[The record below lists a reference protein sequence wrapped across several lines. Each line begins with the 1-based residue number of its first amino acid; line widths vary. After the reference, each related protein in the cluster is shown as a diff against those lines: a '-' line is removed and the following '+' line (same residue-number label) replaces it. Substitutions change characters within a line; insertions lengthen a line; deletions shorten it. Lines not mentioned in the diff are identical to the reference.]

1 MQSRSSARG
10 WFAHIGR
17 FLGGMS
23 SPADERDGAHGVR
36 QWSGRLW
43 LMVVAGLV
51 VVGAGVGAL
60 VVGIS
65 GSSHQAGATQQS
77 TVAQLTVPP
86 VSVSASEL
94 AKLPRA
100 TTFTSIPAAPL
111 DLAPFAATSGLVV
124 HPLSPQVLYA
134 GPGKQPIAVLPVT
147 ELGGPTW
154 VPIVQTGQG
163 WAQVLL
169 PSRPNRATGWIYT
182 GSGDSR
188 LEIRSSAY
196 LIRVQIGARK
206 LSVDDGG
213 QSLGTW
219 TVAVGAS
226 RTPTPTGRT
235 FLLASLAPPH
245 PTYSPLILPLG
256 FHSNVFSTFGGGPGT
271 VGLHGWP
278 DTSVFGQAISNGC
291 VRVPADALRVLSNVP
306 LGSLVL
312 ITQ

>member
-1 MQSRSSARG
+1 
-10 WFAHIGR
+10 
-17 FLGGMS
+17 MS
-23 SPADERDGAHGVR
+23 SPADARGAAHGIR

-43 LMVVAGLV
+43 LTAFAALAVI
-51 VVGAGVGAL
+51 GAGVGAL
-60 VVGIS
+60 VVGINGPS
-65 GSSHQAGATQQS
+65 NQQARAQAATGYRPII
-77 TVAQLTVPP
+77 PP
-86 VSVSASEL
+86 VSISARGL

-111 DLAPFAATSGLVV
+111 DPAPFATTSGLVV

-147 ELGGPTW
+147 ELGGPAW
-154 VPIVQTGQG
+154 VPMVQTSPG
-163 WAQVLL
+163 WVQVLL
-169 PSRPNRATGWIYT
+169 PSRPNRATGWIFT
-182 GSGDSR
+182 GGSGGSR
-188 LEIRSSAY
+188 LEVRSSGY
-196 LIRVQIGARK
+196 LIRIQIGARK
-206 LSVDDGG
+206 LSVDDAG
-213 QSLGTW
+213 QPLGTW

-278 DTSVFGQAISNGC
+278 DPSVFGQAISNGC
-291 VRVPADALRVLSNVP
+291 VRVPADALRVLSSIP

>member
-1 MQSRSSARG
+1 
-10 WFAHIGR
+10 
-17 FLGGMS
+17 MS
-23 SPADERDGAHGVR
+23 SPADARGAAHGIR
-36 QWSGRLW
+36 QWSGLLW
-43 LMVVAGLV
+43 FTVVAGLAV
-51 VVGAGVGAL
+51 IGAGVGAL
-60 VVGIS
+60 VVGIN
-65 GSSHQAGATQQS
+65 GSSNQLARAQAATGYRAGASYQSAATQPII
-77 TVAQLTVPP
+77 PP
-86 VSVSASEL
+86 VSISARDL
-94 AKLPRA
+94 AKFPRA

-111 DLAPFAATSGLVV
+111 DLAPFATTSGLVV

-154 VPIVQTGQG
+154 VPMVQASPG

-169 PSRPNRATGWIYT
+169 PSRPNRATGWIFT
-182 GSGDSR
+182 GSGGSR
-188 LEIRSSAY
+188 LEVRSSGY
-196 LIRVQIGARK
+196 LIRIQIGARK
-206 LSVDDGG
+206 LSVDDAG
-213 QSLGTW
+213 QPLGTW

-278 DTSVFGQAISNGC
+278 DPSVFGQAISNGC
-291 VRVPADALRVLSNVP
+291 VRVPADALRVLSSIP